1 MAEDEDGEGLLN
13 LTLPQKL
20 QLGAVGTGTIIF
32 ILTYTIAVLLNG
44 FTYVNQWITSNPVPV
59 AAYWS
64 INIGLLPVYSKVD
77 PREYKCVKQAVYKF
91 IFWGGPFILFWIYY
105 QFNPP
110 TTGIDRLVSKLSYV
124 FTFAS
129 LTGVILSGSYF
140 KYKIKED

>member
-1 MAEDEDGEGLLN
+1 MAEDEDGERLLN

-20 QLGAVGTGTIIF
+20 QLGAVGTGTLLF
-32 ILTYTIAVLLNG
+32 IATYIIAVLLNG
-44 FTYVNQWITSNPVPV
+44 TQFTNQWILQNPVPV

-77 PREYKCVKQAVYKF
+77 PREVKCIKQFIYKF
-91 IFWGGPFILFWIYY
+91 IFWGGPFIVFWIYY

-110 TTGIDRLVSKLSYV
+110 TTGIDRVVSKLSYV

-129 LTGVILSGSYF
+129 ITGVILSGSYF
-140 KYKIKED
+140 KIQTDRQ